1 MNFKDFPNLK
11 IQYFE
16 NVFDDTESVFFFN
29 QLKKEIYW
37 KHEPIKIFGKK
48 ILQPRLTSF
57 YSTNNRSYSYS
68 GIKMK
73 PNKFNETLNN
83 IKEKV
88 ELLSNSSFNCVL
100 LNLYRNGQDSNGWHS
115 DNEKELGENPT
126 IASVSFGYERYFNMK
141 HRENKSF
148 KLKLLLK
155 NGSVFIMSGE
165 TQKYWLHQIPKT
177 KKNVGPRI
185 NLTFRKIN

>member
-1 MNFKDFPNLK
+1 
-11 IQYFE
+11 
-16 NVFDDTESVFFFN
+16 
-29 QLKKEIYW
+29 
-37 KHEPIKIFGKK
+37 
-48 ILQPRLTSF
+48 
-57 YSTNNRSYSYS
+57 
-68 GIKMK
+68 MK

-155 NGSVFIMSGE
+155 NGSVLIMSGE
-165 TQKYWLHQIPKT
+165 TQEYWLHQIPKT
-177 KKNVGPRI
+177 KKMLVPGLI
-185 NLTFRKIN
+185 

>member
-1 MNFKDFPNLK
+1 
-11 IQYFE
+11 
-16 NVFDDTESVFFFN
+16 
-29 QLKKEIYW
+29 
-37 KHEPIKIFGKK
+37 
-48 ILQPRLTSF
+48 
-57 YSTNNRSYSYS
+57 
-68 GIKMK
+68 MK

-83 IKEKV
+83 IKENV

-148 KLKLLLK
+148 KLKLLLTSSTGK
-155 NGSVFIMSGE
+155 QTWELCAKVRVKAPEGCKKVIDRRANGG
-165 TQKYWLHQIPKT
+165 HRRRQIPVVVQALCCMPAAAK
-177 KKNVGPRI
+177 V
-185 NLTFRKIN
+185 

>member
-16 NVFDDTESVFFFN
+16 NVFDDTESFFFFN

-57 YSTNNRSYSYS
+57 YSTNNKSYSYS

-115 DNEKELGENPT
+115 DNEKELGKNPT
-126 IASVSFGYERYFNMK
+126 IASVSFGDERYFNMK
-141 HRENKSF
+141 HREKKSF

>member
-1 MNFKDFPNLK
+1 
-11 IQYFE
+11 
-16 NVFDDTESVFFFN
+16 
-29 QLKKEIYW
+29 
-37 KHEPIKIFGKK
+37 
-48 ILQPRLTSF
+48 
-57 YSTNNRSYSYS
+57 
-68 GIKMK
+68 MK
-73 PNKFNETLNN
+73 PNKFNETLNK

-115 DNEKELGENPT
+115 DNEKELGKNPT
-126 IASVSFGYERYFNMK
+126 IASVSFGDERYFNMK

-155 NGSVFIMSGE
+155 RGSVFIMSGE

>member
-16 NVFDDTESVFFFN
+16 NVFDDTESFFFFN

-57 YSTNNRSYSYS
+57 YSTNNKSYSYS

-141 HRENKSF
+141 HREKKSF